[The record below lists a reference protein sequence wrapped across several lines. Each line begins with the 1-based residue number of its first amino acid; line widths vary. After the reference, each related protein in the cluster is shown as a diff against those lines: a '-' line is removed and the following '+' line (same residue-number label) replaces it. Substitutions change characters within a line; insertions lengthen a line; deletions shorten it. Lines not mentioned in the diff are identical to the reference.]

1 MILTSRADRRNV
13 PSGSAA
19 NFLLNQ
25 NQDAS
30 GKRKKKL
37 LRGEKN
43 QPITRSEVPA
53 TQRDRRAETASKR
66 LGAGGGVWR
75 ERATVCSRRSDATKD
90 ARRALIK
97 RRDWEEEEGGKKNTV
112 GGSE

>member
-1 MILTSRADRRNV
+1 M

-30 GKRKKKL
+30 GKRKKKAVE
-37 LRGEKN
+37 RRKKN
-43 QPITRSEVPA
+43 RKQPITRSEVPA
-53 TQRDRRAETASKR
+53 TQRDGRAETASKQW
-66 LGAGGGVWR
+66 GGRWEAGVWR
-75 ERATVCSRRSDATKD
+75 ERATVCSRKSDGTKD
-90 ARRALIK
+90 ARRALMK